1 MMFFVPA
8 TGWIF
13 GTIGELIATVPKA
26 PKTEGTGSTVLI
38 TRLEE
43 LGDVVGDFGADVTES
58 KVDVTCKSAH
68 PSCRGEG
75 NQSNHKRVLYQAQT
89 IFASQAV
96 QHHGYL

>member
-43 LGDVVGDFGADVTES
+43 LGDVVSDLGADVTES
-58 KVDVTCKSAH
+58 KVDVTCQSAH

-75 NQSNHKRVLYQAQT
+75 NQSNHKRVLDQVLT
-89 IFASQAV
+89 IFVFQDL
-96 QHHGYL
+96 QHHG